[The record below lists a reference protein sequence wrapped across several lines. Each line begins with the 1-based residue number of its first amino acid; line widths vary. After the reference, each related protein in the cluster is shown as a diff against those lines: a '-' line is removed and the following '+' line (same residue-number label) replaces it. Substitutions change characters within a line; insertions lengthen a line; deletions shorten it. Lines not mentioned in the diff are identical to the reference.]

1 VTVRGCCLARFS
13 LGLILTVCMAA
24 TRPSSAIRAGSLDSS
39 RWWETKN
46 FEGSTETAHGRRAA
60 GNFAGLKSGCI
71 EAYKRATA
79 PRNQAAQESGTAAT
93 VSPPSRRLRLKLT
106 EMESGTSAGVSVMS
120 AENFR
125 TRNSLTLFRHG
136 LGESD
141 LLPSFREDLKRFR
154 ESVALEVSITGC
166 QQSLSTD
173 TTAEPLRR
181 RRIPSIHSG
190 TWQAAISYWAAL
202 QVRGGGR

>member
-1 VTVRGCCLARFS
+1 LARFS
-13 LGLILTVCMAA
+13 LGLLTVCMAA
-24 TRPSSAIRAGSLDSS
+24 TRPSSAIQAGSPDSS
-39 RWWETKN
+39 WWWETKN
-46 FEGSTETAHGRRAA
+46 FEGFIEIAHARRAA
-60 GNFAGLKSGCI
+60 GDFAGL
-71 EAYKRATA
+71 A
-79 PRNQAAQESGTAAT
+79 SGTTRSHSLRYAEDLET
-93 VSPPSRRLRLKLT
+93 LSRRLRLKLT
-106 EMESGTSAGVSVMS
+106 EMESGLGVGVSVMS

-125 TRNSLTLFRHG
+125 TRNSLTLFQQG

-141 LLPSFREDLKRFR
+141 LLPSSCEDLKRFR